1 MPPIANPTLLDFPT
15 VIETERLL
23 LRGPQP
29 GDGPAF
35 NAACLDS
42 LDAINQWLGFYR
54 SGPPSLDDSETFMR
68 REHARFVTRDNLM
81 LLVFRKSD
89 GVLVASSGLHPRWEV
104 PMFEIGYWCRTPY
117 TGNGYVTEAV
127 RAQAD
132 FAFRYLQAVRVYIR
146 CDVENHASAAV
157 ARRAGFAWEATLR
170 NDSRRAPDGS
180 LRSTHYFA
188 LTRPE

>member
-1 MPPIANPTLLDFPT
+1 MPPITRPALLDFPDT
-15 VIETERLL
+15 IETERLI
-23 LRGPQP
+23 LRGPRP

-42 LDAINQWLGFYR
+42 LDGINQWLGFYR
-54 SGPPSLDDSETFMR
+54 SGPPSVDDSEAFMR
-68 REHARFVTRDNLM
+68 AQHAKFITRDELM
-81 LLVFRKSD
+81 YLVFRKDD
-89 GVLVASSGLHPRWEV
+89 GLLVAASGLHPRWQI

-127 RAQAD
+127 RAETD

-157 ARRAGFAWEATLR
+157 ARRAGFTWEATLHF
-170 NDSRRAPDGS
+170 DARRDPEGTLS
-180 LRSTHYFA
+180 STHFFA